1 MTRRLCQKREVT
13 VKAQRM
19 FSALS
24 GFVVVTL
31 MASFGMV
38 GEAIAADP
46 VQIVIPSQ
54 ETNSGQV
61 LVSSATAAEAGWLVI
76 SRDTSG
82 IPSAIV
88 GYVPVHQGVNTN
100 FTVDI
105 NTKKVGASPV
115 LYAMLYV
122 DRDVIGVFQP
132 GLDVPAPGSPLVAFG
147 TTGVV
152 R

>member
-1 MTRRLCQKREVT
+1 MRM
-13 VKAQRM
+13 QRM

-24 GFVVVTL
+24 GLVVVTL
-31 MASFGMV
+31 LASFGGV
-38 GEAIAADP
+38 GQAFAAADP

-54 ETNSGQV
+54 EINAGQV

-76 SRDTSG
+76 SRDASLSSG
-82 IPSAIV
+82 AIV
-88 GYVPVHQGVNTN
+88 GYVPVVKGANTN
-100 FTVDI
+100 FRVDV
-105 NTKKVGASPV
+105 NTKKVGAAPV
-115 LYAMLYV
+115 LYARLYV

-147 TTGVV
+147 TSGVV